1 MLCREVLHAYMLIW
15 HKVLCNWSNNF
26 AENQFNFVI
35 THRRSMSTNQL
46 GIYYLTKE
54 EDGHASIV
62 PEKVGSRTFLIV
74 AKILVGFLGRLIHA
88 FSLNT

>member
-1 MLCREVLHAYMLIW
+1 MCFYFILKGELLW
-15 HKVLCNWSNNF
+15 NNSNS
-26 AENQFNFVI
+26 V
-35 THRRSMSTNQL
+35 TNQL

-62 PEKVGSRTFLIV
+62 PEKVVSRTFLIV